1 MTTVIFDS
9 VYGSTQRYAQELANQ
24 LNAKILP
31 LADAKN
37 QAHLDKLGVDK
48 QPLIVMSPV
57 HGPSITAADFV
68 KKHDFG
74 DRPVAVVVVGM
85 TLLEEAR
92 AKDQLAIP
100 LAKKPA
106 VEHFYLPGRLNYSEL
121 KFKHKM
127 IMKTM
132 IAALRQ
138 KKDRTPNEQNM
149 VDCYERDV
157 DETNFAELAP
167 IVQWAQCNS

>member
-24 LNAKILP
+24 LNAEILP

-92 AKDQLAIP
+92 AKDQLCGAGAHRSMGTAQLLK
-100 LAKKPA
+100 LAHA
-106 VEHFYLPGRLNYSEL
+106 HLF
-121 KFKHKM
+121 H
-127 IMKTM
+127 
-132 IAALRQ
+132 Q
-138 KKDRTPNEQNM
+138 M
-149 VDCYERDV
+149 V
-157 DETNFAELAP
+157 
-167 IVQWAQCNS
+167 